1 MSDVAVQFDRVS
13 KRFRRGVVADSL
25 RDWIAAQ
32 GRRFP
37 GRRRSDCDDRR
48 LWALRD
54 VSFQAGR
61 GEALGIIGPNGA
73 GKSTALKL
81 LAGILRPDAGAVDVR
96 GRVAAL
102 IEVGAGFHGDL
113 TGREN
118 VFLSGAILGLTR
130 GEVRRRFDDIVSFAG
145 LERFIDMPVKHYSS
159 GMYARLGF
167 SVAAHVNPDVL
178 LVDEVLSVGDA
189 MFRLRCLE
197 RMRSLVAN
205 GVTLIFVTHQLEQM
219 QAVCPRALVLDGG
232 RATFLGAPDEAVAR
246 YYDAMSRAG
255 AERLTD
261 VCEDDNARA
270 LFVVGITFRDARH
283 RVTSSVSAGEPIVVE
298 CVLDVR
304 RPVDRAVIELNMR
317 RWTHENLVSINSG
330 RGGRTFVL
338 SPGRHIL
345 RLRIESLSVGPGQ
358 YFWNLRVWDAVS
370 LTTELDTAFRFPLV
384 VRESHPSTGLVRV
397 EHAWEHEAPPGDGL
411 QDQLEVPAPAHGQMD
426 DACLTDRQ
434 AGCATHRVEA
444 AT

>member
-1 MSDVAVQFDRVS
+1 MPNATVRFDRVS
-13 KRFRRGVVADSL
+13 KRFRRGAVADSL
-25 RDWIAAQ
+25 RDWITAT
-32 GRRFP
+32 GRRLL
-37 GRRRSDCDDRR
+37 RRAPIDRGNSR
-48 LWALRD
+48 FWALRE
-54 VSFQAGR
+54 VSFQAAP

-81 LAGILRPDAGAVDVR
+81 LAGILRPEEGSVR
-96 GRVAAL
+96 VAGRVAAL

-130 GEVRRRFDDIVSFAG
+130 AQVRQRFDDVVAFAG

-197 RMRSLVAN
+197 RMRSLVAG

-219 QAVCPRALVLDGG
+219 QAVCSRALVLDQG
-232 RATFLGAPDEAVAR
+232 RAAFLGAPGEAVAR

-255 AERLTD
+255 ADRATD
-261 VCEDDNARA
+261 VTGNGELPA
-270 LFVVGITFRDARH
+270 LSVVALTFRDARNH
-283 RVTSSVSAGEPIVVE
+283 ATTSASSDEPLTVE

-304 RPVDRAVIELNMR
+304 RTIARAVVELNMR
-317 RWTHENLVSINSG
+317 RWTHENLVSVNSG
-330 RGGRTFVL
+330 RSERAFTL
-338 SPGRHIL
+338 NPGRHAL
-345 RLRIESLSVGPGQ
+345 RLRIESLPVGPGQ
-358 YFWNLRVWDAVS
+358 YFWNLRAWNAAS
-370 LTTELDTAFRFPLV
+370 LATELDTAFQFPLV
-384 VRESHPSTGLVRV
+384 IQEPRQSTGLVQV
-397 EHAWEHEAPPGDGL
+397 DHAWEHEAPACDIRLEPRETPGLSGSRIT
-411 QDQLEVPAPAHGQMD
+411 
-426 DACLTDRQ
+426 DAKPT
-434 AGCATHRVEA
+434 AGCAEA